1 MNLKKEI
8 FERISSIEKVELSET
23 KKVELALMD
32 DIKAAIGKYKQLDD
46 AAKASLNKVKNTLIA
61 YSDSVRVASQNA
73 KNGVDLIDQL
83 DQKSKELG
91 LGDAGLGGYKKELQG
106 KLSEYNTLF
115 KKIDSIYK
123 SL

>member
-1 MNLKKEI
+1 MNVKKEI

-23 KKVELALMD
+23 KKVELSLMD
-32 DIKAAIGKYKQLDD
+32 DIKAAIGKYKKLDD

-61 YSDSVRVASQNA
+61 YSDSIRVAYQNA

-91 LGDAGLGGYKKELQG
+91 LGDSGLGGYKKELQG
-106 KLSEYNTLF
+106 KQSEYNTLF
-115 KKIDSIYK
+115 KKVDSILK